1 MAASSSVVRVCC
13 LALAASVGNQ
23 KVAFPGSA
31 AYNASLASYFSAQQA
46 SVQPAC
52 IVQAQTA
59 NDVSAAVV
67 TLTTT
72 AAGLCPFAVRSGGH
86 TGFVGA
92 SNSPGGVTID
102 LRALKSVT
110 VSNNGSR
117 ASVGVGN
124 TWDTVYAK
132 LDPLGL
138 SVAGG
143 RAAGVGVGGLTL
155 GGGISYFSPR
165 YGFTCDTVSN
175 FQVVLASGAI
185 VNANAT
191 SNPDLFVALRGGSN
205 NFGIVTRVDLKAF
218 DQGLMFAGTS
228 LTSLAIADD
237 QIAEFVKFSAADTYD
252 EYSSLITSFA
262 YSQAQGIAVVSNT
275 MQYTKPVE
283 NPAVF
288 QTFLSFPAFFKTT
301 GLANMTSISQATQA
315 LNPDG
320 MRQLSVVTTIVST
333 EAALKA
339 AYVQWNNSLA
349 NVTGT
354 PGLVWSL
361 VLEPLP
367 PAIYAKGAKTNSLG
381 LANRNPKSLVVALI
395 NTAWLSAA
403 DDAKISGT
411 AYRLLAAIESETR
424 RLGAYDPYVYL
435 NYAGQFQDPIASYG
449 VESVLRLKLAR
460 ARYDPW
466 GVFTRQVA
474 GGYKIPGL
482 F

>member
-1 MAASSSVVRVCC
+1 MAVSSNVVRICC

-52 IVQAQTA
+52 IVLAQTA
-59 NDVSAAVV
+59 NDVSTAVV
-67 TLTTT
+67 SLTTT

-102 LRALKSVT
+102 LRGLKSVT
-110 VSNNGSR
+110 VSNNGTL

-124 TWDTVYAK
+124 TWDTVYAR

-165 YGFTCDTVSN
+165 YGFTCDTVTN

-191 SNPDLFVALRGGSN
+191 SNSDLFVALRGGSN

-218 DQGLMFAGTS
+218 EQGLLFEGTS
-228 LTSLAIADD
+228 LTSLDIADD
-237 QIAEFVKFSAADTYD
+237 QIAAFVNFTAADTYD
-252 EYSSLITSFA
+252 EYSSLIMSFG
-262 YSQAQGIAVVSNT
+262 YSQPQNIAVVSNA
-275 MQYTKPVE
+275 MEYTKPVE
-283 NPAVF
+283 NPPVF
-288 QTFLSFPAFFKTT
+288 QPFLDFPAFFKSTQ
-301 GLANMTSISQATQA
+301 LANMTSVSQATQA

-339 AYVQWNNSLA
+339 AYVQWNASLA

-361 VLEPLP
+361 VFEPLP

-381 LANRNPKSLVVALI
+381 LANRKKSLVVALI
-395 NTAWLSAA
+395 NTAWLNAA
-403 DDAKISGT
+403 DDTKISGT

-449 VESVLRLKLAR
+449 VESVLRLKLAKL
-460 ARYDPW
+460 RYDLW
-466 GVFTRQVA
+466 GVFTRQVS

-482 F
+482 L